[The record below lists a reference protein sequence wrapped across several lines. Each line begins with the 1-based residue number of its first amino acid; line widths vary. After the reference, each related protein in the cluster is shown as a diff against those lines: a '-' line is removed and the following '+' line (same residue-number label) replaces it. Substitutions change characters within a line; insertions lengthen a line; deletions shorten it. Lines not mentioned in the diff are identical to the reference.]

1 MFKYFI
7 YDENN
12 ELMRKTVTKVEAKA
26 ICSIREGWYFKY
38 IKPIKRIFED
48 APY

>member
-12 ELMRKTVTKVEAKA
+12 ELMRKTASKTEAVA
-26 ICSIREGWYFKY
+26 ICSIREGWHFKY
-38 IKPIKRIFED
+38 IKPIKPKFME
-48 APY
+48 APF

>member
-1 MFKYFI
+1 MFKYLI

-12 ELMRKTVTKVEAKA
+12 ELMRKTVTRAEAKA

-38 IKPIKRIFED
+38 IKTTKLTFLD
-48 APY
+48 APF